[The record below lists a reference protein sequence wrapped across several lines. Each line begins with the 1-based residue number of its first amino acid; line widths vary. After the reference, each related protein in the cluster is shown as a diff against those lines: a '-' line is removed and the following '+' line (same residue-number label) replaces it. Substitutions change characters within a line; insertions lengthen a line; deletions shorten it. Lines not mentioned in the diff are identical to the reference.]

1 LIQVTNDPG
10 ASVPGLPADQAG
22 RLAVARSKSVMIVTP
37 VARTP
42 AAQYTLSIIRTMVEL
57 GQMGIKVRLQW
68 VRGNSNLPRARNE
81 LVAEFLASDCTDLLW
96 IDDDMGWQPN
106 DVIRLLASD
115 KDFIGGV
122 GRKKTGTPDDAVETW
137 CARFLPGDLE
147 QDEMGAVRVAGIG
160 TGFAKVSRRVFEA
173 VKAAHPDWK
182 RPGLASQPAAVQDQF
197 YCFYRFVDDPG
208 GLMMSEDIAF
218 CETWR
223 SLGGTVWAD
232 PAIELVH
239 VGERE
244 FTGSFSI
251 LLQPQSEV
259 S

>member
-1 LIQVTNDPG
+1 
-10 ASVPGLPADQAG
+10 
-22 RLAVARSKSVMIVTP
+22 MIVTP
-37 VARTP
+37 VARAP

-57 GQMGIKVRLQW
+57 REMGIRARLQW

-96 IDDDMGWQPN
+96 IDDDMGWKPN
-106 DVIRLLASD
+106 DVVRLLASD

-122 GRKKTGTPDDAVETW
+122 GRKKTDTADTRLDTW
-137 CARFLPGDLE
+137 CATFLPE
-147 QDEMGAVRVAGIG
+147 VVQDEMGAVQVKGIG

-173 VKAAHPDWK
+173 VQAAHPEWRREALDSM
-182 RPGLASQPAAVQDQF
+182 PPEVGAQF
-197 YCFYRFVDDPG
+197 YSFYRFVDEPG
-208 GLMMSEDIAF
+208 RPMMSEDLAF

-232 PAIELVH
+232 PTIELVH

-251 LLQPQSEV
+251 LLQPAETP
-259 S
+259 